1 MKRFISILLCVAMCV
16 SLLPLNALA
25 ASGITIEYVFSGS
38 GAIGLYHSS
47 AIRSGNAAS
56 DNSALSA
63 WPVPTDKVDGTY
75 RLITFTTTG
84 KPMSFTPGS
93 ATPSGSVLAAGT
105 WEITVSKDATYTPTV
120 SLLASA
126 SSPVYDVY
134 LTKKNTSNPQFEQGK
149 KLDEPYAS
157 GISASDYI
165 GTIDGFGA
173 SDGSVITETFSDKV
187 LTAGTYYLTFAANGS
202 NATEIFNTNY
212 VPLLPVRFKLVEY
225 KAPVVVYPS
234 DFKLVYD
241 FTKVNAPEQTPLTSV
256 TDKALTHGFWSYNS
270 AKSPTSSNLTRKGFM
285 YLTTKVGEW
294 VALNISVP
302 VAGIYSASLEY
313 SPATSGGVGEVYL
326 FPAGTSSAAITS
338 AITSGDATSL
348 GVFDCCSTNTEGKPV
363 TLSDFRIEE
372 AGEQILVFCSKA
384 AGDGGK
390 QLPNMYPVRLTLGA
404 EKTQL
409 AVQSF
414 AAEDIIVNVGK
425 SKEIPVSG
433 YLSDYT
439 ELDKNNCEI
448 TYKPEKDGVVSI
460 DKNGVVTGVSE
471 DKIEVEV
478 TAKSGVSEKK
488 AVINV
493 TVLPETYSG
502 YSAVY
507 DFGSSADITAESFR
521 TTQNRWQYLEA
532 DDGYVAFE
540 INIPYEGTYE
550 ITADSDF
557 AGAVKLGS
565 DVASAEA
572 AGATFDFPSAGKY
585 TVVFESADGSY
596 PDTLTLY
603 GGEMIKLVG
612 VKLSFSGTAV
622 SADAAV
628 YSDGS
633 EKSLSG
639 AEVVYGIDNFAVAS
653 VDKKTGKVL
662 AGKDG
667 GQAVLFADVSIDGET
682 AHGEIEA
689 DIAPLTVEA
698 SMITQVITLNSA
710 SDSWIKAPAHLITD
724 GGSYH
729 IWDVTGID
737 YTDTDGNWAWYEGN
751 KSGQFA
757 QASSAS
763 TSGGVS
769 LKFSKGAWA
778 AFRIK
783 VPGEGLYWVSTTGG
797 KHKNDSL
804 GVAEIYFM
812 AADAVVD
819 AGFTTENLAGKVD
832 YYIDHTIAA
841 YRQHTDELG
850 AIYFPAEGEY
860 LVVFKDEGN
869 GKNIL
874 PRLLVLDGQ
883 NVIRFLEFKPESTDL
898 LAGNE
903 YSTVLGAR
911 LLDGSIVPDSEV
923 TYIYKSD
930 DEQVARFE
938 NGKIH
943 AVGEG
948 STTLTL
954 TAVYEGSKASES
966 ITVNVTDTSPETG
979 IILDCVQKSYV
990 GQEIELSAR
999 VTRESGSV
1007 RKLDDSLVTYTVI
1020 SGDAVTDDN
1029 LLTAT
1034 AKGDV
1039 IVRASYNGFED
1050 EATITFRE
1058 GTFKTGSTYYTD
1070 ARREAAWENAEKYT
1084 WARDTVK
1091 SAIEAADEHIN
1102 NIDILYNTIWSQGM
1116 PRGGQIG
1123 LKEDPDYKY
1132 CRYCGVA
1139 IADKYADASGRI
1151 VGGYSLDMY
1160 NHPWKLQCLECKRR
1174 FPSNDFGSFYE
1185 LGLDE
1190 YGQFDVDRAR
1200 TAHHIMLFH
1209 SDDGICDCE
1218 SIPTEKR
1225 TDEWYEFYGYGNQ
1238 NGYLYNESFTE
1249 LWKDPSA
1256 STYNVDPRTK
1266 DPVNGLMWGVD
1277 DSFGYVTGR
1286 QIEKIDIPEVHTY
1299 ISTYAYEII
1308 YNAFR
1313 AMRALATAYV
1323 YTDDAKYGRAA
1334 ALLFDRFAD
1343 FYHDYTTNAPWF
1355 FEYSNVVE
1363 KGNFVTGGGGG
1374 YDGKIRG
1381 RISDTGF
1388 IGDYLNAADALYPL
1402 LMKDETLVRELS
1414 QHPTATNPK
1423 TNADLIWEHWA
1434 DNIIRET
1441 FDNCKT
1447 GDIYGNYGMQQDALA
1462 TAALVLA
1469 CEPESSEMIEWIFK
1483 PGEYYTE
1490 KVEKPFGIQQESWC
1504 SGGDLNSTLTGLV
1517 DRDGMGDESSPSY
1530 NAGWVLRLVDCAE
1543 ALNLYADN
1551 PEFSEEQKLRYDI
1564 YKNPKFAKMFTSI
1577 IPMTLTDSH
1586 VAEVGDFSAPAAL
1599 QYALEMSTLKAG
1611 FMYLKDSNL
1620 GNELAE
1626 ELYRRNGYTVEG
1638 LVYDIFTENPESI
1651 QDDILARIDDN
1662 LYLDSGMLT
1671 GYGFAVLR
1679 DGGKFGKPGTPTYTN
1694 NMRDFWMIFDTNER
1708 SHAHHDTLSI
1718 GIDAYGLNMAPDF
1731 GYPEKSGYDL
1741 NRYQWCRPT
1750 ISHNTVTVNEKQQ
1763 LVATRDTGTPKH
1775 FDDSDAVKLM
1785 DVDASDIYDE
1795 TSIYRRTV
1803 VMIEA
1808 GPDVS
1813 YGVDFFRIK
1822 GGNDHLYSFHSQSD
1836 EIYETAGLDNIVY
1849 QTDDGTADGNYIGS
1863 YAGADVKYG
1872 ADPSMS
1878 YQVTALTYPAGYT
1891 WMKNVRRDTSG
1902 VENFSVDFKVTDYRN
1917 AISDNRNLHMRLT
1930 MLNDG
1935 YELSEVALTSG
1946 MVPVSR
1952 NETQFGVLP
1961 ETFEYVLAR
1970 RSGKNLDTL
1979 YTTVYEPYKG
1989 ERYISEM
1996 SSVAISTNGKESGN
2010 DAAKAVKVVRRDSD
2024 GKLRTDYIVYT
2035 TNNKL
2040 TYTITDGSFS
2050 FDFRG
2055 FVGVYSLNEN
2065 GVNIYSYVHDGDII
2079 ADKTYEKKAYTGK
2092 VSGFEEDMTME
2103 NYIDLESENLPDD
2116 ISELDGEYVFISNDM
2131 VENAVYKVERAE
2143 KIDGGVRLH
2152 TGAITAIRDYKDE
2165 NDEELGYVYNIAKGQ
2180 NASIHVSNIDDD
2192 KPTFDDVGELT
2203 ATAGSTFTTTLR
2215 ATVESGAKIT
2225 YYATNIPRGASVNAS
2240 TGTVTWRPDASQT
2253 GENHFAITAYDET
2266 GREAT
2271 KNFVVTVYGSTTRKP
2286 STDND
2291 SEGSTDTTDTP
2302 SGGGGGGGGGGGAA
2316 PAPDTD
2322 ENVKPD
2328 DGETTNP
2335 DNGDDTPVGEGVPAL
2350 PSKGFTD
2357 LTSHAWASDAINEL
2371 AEKGVIK
2378 GTSETTFSPASNI
2391 TRADFALLLVR
2402 AFELSSDNTEN
2413 FADVAES
2420 DYFARELAIA
2430 RNCGIVGGIGDN
2442 KYAPRNTITR
2452 QDMMVIV
2459 YRALQALEKMPS
2471 PRGEGGPLAV
2481 DEVGRTYPDFT
2492 NVAPYA
2498 TDAVSALI
2506 SAGLVN
2512 GKNGKIDPT
2521 SYTTRA
2527 EVAVLIKRI
2536 LDYIK

>member
-25 ASGITIEYVFSGS
+25 ASGITIEYVFNGN

-47 AIRSGNAAS
+47 AIRSGNASS

-75 RLITFTTTG
+75 RLITFKTTG
-84 KPMSFTPGS
+84 KPMSFIPGS
-93 ATPSGSVLAAGT
+93 ATPSGSALAAGT

-120 SLLASA
+120 SLLAAA

-134 LTKKNTSNPQFEQGK
+134 LTKKDTANPQFEQGK
-149 KLDEPYAS
+149 KLDEPYLSA
-157 GISASDYI
+157 ISAADYI
-165 GTIDGFGA
+165 GTIDGYGA
-173 SDGSVITETFSDKV
+173 SDGTVITETFSDKA
-187 LTAGTYYLTFAANGS
+187 LTEGTYYLTLAANGS

-234 DFKLVYD
+234 DYKLVYD
-241 FTKVNAPEQTPLTSV
+241 FTRVDVPEQTPLTSV
-256 TDKALTHGFWSYNS
+256 TDSALTDGFWSYNS
-270 AKSPTSSNLTRKGFM
+270 AKRPNSGIQTRASFVYMTTS
-285 YLTTKVGEW
+285 VGEW
-294 VALNISVP
+294 VALNINVP

-348 GVFDCCSTNTEGKPV
+348 GEFDCCSTNTEGKPA

-409 AVQSF
+409 AAQSF

-460 DKNGVVTGVSE
+460 DKNGVVTGVSA

-507 DFGSSADITAESFR
+507 DFSAVSDITAASYH
-521 TTQNRWQYLEA
+521 TTHNLWQYVESGN
-532 DDGYVAFE
+532 GYTAVE
-540 INIPYEGTYE
+540 INVPHKGTYE
-550 ITADSDF
+550 IKPSEDFNGTLRIGTTIENASAVSGTYDF
-557 AGAVKLGS
+557 A
-565 DVASAEA
+565 E
-572 AGATFDFPSAGKY
+572 TGKY
-585 TVVFESADGSY
+585 IVVFEGDEVPQA
-596 PDTLTLY
+596 LTLY
-603 GGEMIKLVG
+603 GGEMIKLMG
-612 VKLSFSGTAV
+612 VKMSFSGSAV

-639 AEVVYGIDNFAVAS
+639 AEIVYGTDNFAVAS
-653 VDKKTGKVL
+653 VDEKTGKVL
-662 AGKDG
+662 AGRDG
-667 GQAVLFADVSIDGET
+667 GRAVLYADVTIDGET
-682 AHGEIEA
+682 MRGEIEA
-689 DIAPLTVEA
+689 DIAA
-698 SMITQVITLNSA
+698 STADASLITHLITLNSA
-710 SDSWIKAPAHLITD
+710 TDSWQKHPDHLITD
-724 GGSYH
+724 GGSYR

-769 LKFSKGAWA
+769 LKFSAGAWA

-797 KHKNDSL
+797 KHKRDSL

-812 AADAVVD
+812 NADAVVNES
-819 AGFTTENLAGKVD
+819 FTTENLAGKVD
-832 YYIDHTIAA
+832 YYIDHTVSA
-841 YRQHTDELG
+841 YRQHEDGLG
-850 AIYFPAEGEY
+850 AVYFPAEGEY
-860 LVVFKDEGN
+860 LVVFKDEGK

-883 NVIRFLEFKPESTDL
+883 NVIRFLEFTPESTEL
-898 LAGNE
+898 TAGE
-903 YSTVLGAR
+903 TYSVSLGAR
-911 LLDGSIVPDSEV
+911 LLDGTIIPDTEV

-938 NGKIH
+938 NGKIY

-954 TAVYEGSKASES
+954 TAVYEGSKTSQS
-966 ITVNVTDTSPETG
+966 VVVNVSDSSPETG
-979 IILDCVQKSYV
+979 IILDCVQKCYV

-1020 SGDAVTDDN
+1020 SGNAVTDDN

-1039 IVRASYNGFED
+1039 TIRASYNGFED

-1070 ARREAAWENAEKYT
+1070 ARREAAWENVEKYT

-1132 CRYCGVA
+1132 CRYCGEA
-1139 IADKYADASGRI
+1139 IADKYADASGKV
-1151 VGGYSLDMY
+1151 VGGYTLDIY
-1160 NHPWKLQCLECKRR
+1160 NRPWKLQCLDCKRL
-1174 FPSNDFGSFYE
+1174 FPSNDFESFYE

-1190 YGQFDVDRAR
+1190 NGQFDVDRAR
-1200 TAHHIMLFH
+1200 TNHHIMLFH
-1209 SDDGICDCE
+1209 SADGVCDCE

-1225 TDEWYEFYGYGNQ
+1225 TDAWYEFYGYGNK
-1238 NGYLYNESFTE
+1238 NGYLYNELYTE
-1249 LWKDPSA
+1249 LWKEPSA

-1277 DSFGYVTGR
+1277 DGFGYVTGR

-1299 ISTYAYEII
+1299 ISTYAYNAY
-1308 YNAFR
+1308 YNVFR
-1313 AMRALATAYV
+1313 AMRSLATAYV
-1323 YTDDAKYGRAA
+1323 YTNDPKYGRAG
-1334 ALLFDRFAD
+1334 ALLLDRFAD

-1355 FEYSNVVE
+1355 FEYSDIVE

-1374 YDGKIRG
+1374 YDGKILG
-1381 RISDTGF
+1381 RIGDTGF
-1388 IGDYLNAADALYPL
+1388 ISDYLHAADALYPL
-1402 LMKDETLVRELS
+1402 LMEDETLVRELS

-1447 GDIYGNYGMQQDALA
+1447 GDIYGNYGMQQGALA

-1469 CEPESSEMIEWIFK
+1469 CEPESNEMIEWIFK

-1490 KVEKPFGIQQESWC
+1490 KVEKPFGVQQESWC
-1504 SGGDLNSTLTGLV
+1504 SGGDLSSTLTGLV

-1530 NAGWVLRLVDCAE
+1530 NSGWVLYLVDCAE
-1543 ALNLYADN
+1543 ALNMYADN
-1551 PEFSEEQKLRYDI
+1551 PEFSEQQKLEYDI
-1564 YKNPKFAKMFTSI
+1564 YKNPKFAKMFTSS

-1586 VAEVGDFSAPAAL
+1586 VAEVGDFSAPAGL
-1599 QYALEMSTLKAG
+1599 QYGLDMSTLKTG
-1611 FMYLKDSNL
+1611 FMYLKDTNL
-1620 GNELAE
+1620 GNTLAE

-1638 LVYDIFTENPESI
+1638 LIYDIFTENPESI
-1651 QDDILARIDDN
+1651 QDEILARIDDN

-1679 DGGKFGKPGTPTYTN
+1679 DGGKFGQKGTPTYTN

-1708 SHAHHDTLSI
+1708 SHAHMDTLTI

-1741 NRYQWCRPT
+1741 NRYQWCRQT
-1750 ISHNTVTVNEKQQ
+1750 ISHNTVTVNERPQ
-1763 LVATRDTGTPKH
+1763 LNSTRDTGTPKH
-1775 FDDSDAVKLM
+1775 FDDSGAVKLM

-1795 TSIYRRTV
+1795 TSIYRRTL

-1808 GPDVS
+1808 GPDVA

-1822 GGNDHLYSFHSQSD
+1822 GGNDHIYSFHSQSD
-1836 EIYETAGLDNIVY
+1836 EIYETVGLDNIVH
-1849 QTDDGTADGNYIGS
+1849 QTDDGTATGNYIGS

-1872 ADPSMS
+1872 ADPSLS
-1878 YQVTALTYPAGYT
+1878 YQLASFVHPAGYT
-1891 WMKNVRRDTSG
+1891 WMKNVRRDTSD
-1902 VENFSVDFKVTDYRN
+1902 VENFSVDFKVTDYRK
-1917 AISDNRNLHMRLT
+1917 AISDNRNLHMRMT

-1979 YTTVYEPYKG
+1979 YTTVYEPYKND
-1989 ERYISEM
+1989 RYISEM
-1996 SSVAISTNGKESGN
+1996 SSVAISTDGKESGN
-2010 DAAKAVKVVRRDSD
+2010 DAAKAVKVVRRDSY

-2040 TYTITDGSFS
+2040 TYTVTDGSFS

-2079 ADKTYEKKAYTGK
+2079 ADKTYTKKAYTGK
-2092 VSGFEEDMTME
+2092 VSGFEEDMSME
-2103 NYIDLESENLPDD
+2103 NYIDLETDNLPDD
-2116 ISELDGEYVFISNDM
+2116 ISELDGEYVFIGNDM
-2131 VENAVYKVERAE
+2131 VENAVYKIERAE
-2143 KIDGGVRLH
+2143 EIDGGVRLH
-2152 TGAITAIRDYKDE
+2152 TGAITVIREYKDE
-2165 NDEELGYVYNIAKGQ
+2165 NNESLGYVYNIAKGQ
-2180 NASIHVSNIDDD
+2180 NASIHISNIDDD
-2192 KPTFDDVGELT
+2192 KPVFEDVGELT
-2203 ATAGSTFTTTLR
+2203 ATAGSSFTTTVS
-2215 ATVESGAKIT
+2215 ATVESGQKIT
-2225 YYATNIPRGASVNAS
+2225 YLGANIPRGASVNAN
-2240 TGTVTWRPDASQT
+2240 TGVVTWKPDASQI

-2271 KNFVVTVYGSTTRKP
+2271 KSFVVTVYGSTTSSP
-2286 STDND
+2286 SQDNT
-2291 SEGSTDTTDTP
+2291 STDTP
-2302 SGGGGGGGGGGGAA
+2302 STDDGA
-2316 PAPDTD
+2316 TT
-2322 ENVKPD
+2322 PD
-2328 DGETTNP
+2328 DGSGTT
-2335 DNGDDTPVGEGVPAL
+2335 DDGSASGTASGDVR
-2350 PSKGFTD
+2350 FID
-2357 LTSHAWASDAINEL
+2357 LGAHAWAADSINSL
-2371 AEKGVIK
+2371 ADDGIVK
-2378 GTSETTFSPASNI
+2378 GTTYNTYSPANNI
-2391 TRADFALLLVR
+2391 TRADYALLLVR
-2402 AFELSSDNTEN
+2402 AFGMTSDDTAN
-2413 FADVAES
+2413 FADVLDT
-2420 DYFARELAIA
+2420 DYFAAELAIA
-2430 RNCGIVGGIGDN
+2430 RNTGIVNGIGDN

-2452 QDMMVIV
+2452 QDMMVII
-2459 YRALQALEKMPS
+2459 YRALEKLGKLGNTDATIDAS
-2471 PRGEGGPLAV
+2471 A
-2481 DEVGRTYPDFT
+2481 YPDYAD
-2492 NVAPYA
+2492 VADYA
-2498 TDAVSALI
+2498 KDAVNYLI
-2506 SAGLVN
+2506 ANGLVN
-2512 GKNGKIDPT
+2512 GKNGRIAPT
-2521 SYTTRA
+2521 DYTTRA

-2536 LDYIK
+2536 LDYVNQ